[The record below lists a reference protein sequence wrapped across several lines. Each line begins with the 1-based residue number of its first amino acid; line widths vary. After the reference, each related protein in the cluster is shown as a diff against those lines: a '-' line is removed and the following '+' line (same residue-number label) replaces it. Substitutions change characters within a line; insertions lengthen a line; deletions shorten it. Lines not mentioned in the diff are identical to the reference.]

1 MSTHDQHPQE
11 PADEIAALRQRI
23 AMLESQLRTRRRSET
38 ILKAMLDQ
46 LPVVVYI
53 VDEKGIFTFSDGSAL
68 QSLGLQPGAVVGLS
82 VFEVY
87 KDFPPI
93 LEAIKRTM
101 AGETF
106 TYFAK
111 VGAIQFNNWATP
123 LYNEQNE
130 LEGIL
135 GVSFDITEQGR
146 AEEERSKLQEQI
158 IQTQEAMLNELS
170 TPLIPLADNVVAMPL
185 IGSIDSRRAQQLVDT
200 LLEGVSAL
208 QARMTILDITGVPV
222 VDTQVANALI
232 RAAQAVRLLGAKVI
246 LTGIRPEV
254 AQTLVGLGVDMTD
267 IITRGTLQSGI
278 AYALNNVGTRR
289 QGQ

>member
-11 PADEIAALRQRI
+11 PGDELAALRQRV
-23 AMLESQLRTRRRSET
+23 ATLEEQLRTRRRSEI
-38 ILKAMLDQ
+38 ILKAMLAQ
-46 LPVVVYI
+46 LPVVVYTL
-53 VDEKGIFTFSDGSAL
+53 DEQGIFTFSDGRAL
-68 QSLGLQPGAVVGLS
+68 QSLGLQPGAVIGLS
-82 VFEVY
+82 VFDLY
-87 KDFPPI
+87 KDLPN
-93 LEAIKRTM
+93 LLDAIKRAM
-101 AGETF
+101 EGETVIHS
-106 TYFAK
+106 AN
-111 VGAIQFNNWATP
+111 VGGVHFNNWIAP
-123 LYNEQNE
+123 LYNEQGTF
-130 LEGIL
+130 EGVL
-135 GVSFDITEQGR
+135 GVSFDVSEQER

-278 AYALNNVGTRR
+278 AYALSNARARR
-289 QGQ
+289 